1 MRDMSVLILENL
13 TKKFKVDKK
22 ENVVLDNINLVFP
35 NNGLISII
43 GKSGSGKSTLLNLL
57 MGIEK
62 PTSGKILY
70 KGKNVGKFNDKKF
83 SRYHIYDIS
92 LIFQHYNLF
101 DNLTVFENII
111 LPAQMAGMSKRKYK
125 KKANDL
131 MSDLNIHHLSKR
143 KANKLSG
150 GEKQRV
156 AIARALIND
165 PSVVLC
171 DEPTGAL
178 DFKNSQEIMEILK
191 KKSEKLLIIM
201 VSHNMDLVRKYSD
214 SIIELKE
221 GKIADTSLKDE
232 TNEESKLAKQN
243 KKYQGNWIVRF
254 LKLNLKHNF
263 VKNIFSVLSCTI
275 GFTAMFLCVGFV
287 MGSEASQNEALM
299 KNLSIGYATV
309 SSVKT
314 IEIEDSPLSF
324 QKTVRPELFEVD
336 SALSEFETISIE
348 ENLSYFISSSAQCS
362 FNNKEVTEFEMVPV
376 YDLSLKEYGKDL
388 LKEGTTGSDLF
399 EEVLVNEE
407 FIKLFDGLG
416 VNDEILYSNYS
427 TTSFDTLDKENPFIK
442 DELNIEKPLKIMG
455 ILHEFPFL
463 NNPKIYYSYKG
474 ARNFLKTQFMENLS
488 AYNGKLISFYD
499 YLVDAKNDD
508 SVTSYSSLIF
518 LKNLDE
524 CNKFFEKVN
533 DLKDSNIEITSA
545 ALQIK
550 DTYNLFISSFSKT
563 LIVFVAIAFIG
574 INLIL
579 GMISLSTYLDN
590 KKNTAI
596 LTCLGGHN
604 SSIYKIYLIENYLL
618 IGFSLLLSLFG
629 AKFLEGILNPLIST
643 RFALSNLI
651 AIPFETFLGI
661 NYGLILVLIL
671 ISVIF
676 STLFS
681 VVPMSIY
688 RNSFITDELR
698 DE

>member
-1 MRDMSVLILENL
+1 MSVFILESL

-22 ENVVLDNINLVFP
+22 ENIVLDNINLVFP
-35 NNGLISII
+35 DSGLISII

-62 PTSGKILY
+62 PTSGKITF

-83 SRYHIYDIS
+83 SNYHIYDIS

-101 DNLTVFENII
+101 DNLTVLENIV
-111 LPAQMAGMSKRKYK
+111 LPAQMAGISKRKCN
-125 KKANDL
+125 KKANEL
-131 MSDLNIHHLSKR
+131 MTDLNILHLAER
-143 KANKLSG
+143 KAGKLSG

-156 AIARALIND
+156 AIARALINN

-178 DFKNSQEIMEILK
+178 DCKNSHEIMGILK
-191 KKSEKLLIIM
+191 KKSQKLLIIM
-201 VSHNMDLVRKYSD
+201 VSHNMDLVREYSD

-221 GKIADTSLKDE
+221 GKIVSNDLEKNV
-232 TNEESKLAKQN
+232 TNEDNNPKQN
-243 KKYQGNWIVRF
+243 HKYHGNWIAKF
-254 LKLNLKHNF
+254 LWLNLKHNLA
-263 VKNIFSVLSCTI
+263 KNIFSILSCTI
-275 GFTAMFLCVGFV
+275 GFVAMFLCVGFV
-287 MGSEASQNEALM
+287 VGSESSQKEALM
-299 KNLSIGYATV
+299 KNLSIGCATV

-324 QKTVRPELFEVD
+324 QKTVRPELYEVD
-336 SALSEFETISIE
+336 SVLNDFETLSIE

-362 FNNKEVTEFEMVPV
+362 FNNKETIDFEMVPV
-376 YDLSLKEYGKDL
+376 YDLSLEKYGLDL

-407 FIKLFDGLG
+407 FINLFDGLE
-416 VNDEILYSNYS
+416 VNDEILYSNFS

-442 DELNIEKPLKIMG
+442 DELNIEKPLKIVG

-488 AYNGKLISFYD
+488 VYHGKLISFYD

-508 SVTSYSSLIF
+508 SVTSYSSIIF
-518 LKNLDE
+518 LKNLNE
-524 CNKFFEKVN
+524 SEKFFSRVN
-533 DLKDSNIEITSA
+533 ELSNSNIEISST

-563 LIVFVAIAFIG
+563 LIVFVGIAFIG

-596 LTCLGGHN
+596 LTCLGGRN
-604 SSIYKIYLIENYLL
+604 PSIYKIYLLENYLL
-618 IGFSLLLSLFG
+618 IGLSFILSLFA
-629 AKFLEGILNPLIST
+629 AKYLEGILNPLISSK
-643 RFALSNLI
+643 FALNSLI
-651 AIPFETFLGI
+651 TIPFESFLGI

-671 ISVIF
+671 ISILF
-676 STLFS
+676 STMFS
-681 VVPMSIY
+681 VVPMAIY

>member
-1 MRDMSVLILENL
+1 MSVFILENL

-22 ENVVLDNINLVFP
+22 ENIVLDNINLVFP
-35 NNGLISII
+35 NSGLISII

-62 PTSGKILY
+62 PSSGKITF
-70 KGKNVGKFNDKKF
+70 KGKNVGKFNDKQF
-83 SRYHIYDIS
+83 SNYHIYDIS

-101 DNLTVFENII
+101 DNLTVLENIV
-111 LPAQMAGMSKRKYK
+111 LPAQMAGISKRKCI

-131 MSDLNIHHLSKR
+131 MSGLNILHLAER
-143 KANKLSG
+143 KAAKLSG

-156 AIARALIND
+156 AIARALINN
-165 PSVVLC
+165 PCVVLC

-178 DFKNSQEIMEILK
+178 DSKNSQEIMEILK
-191 KKSEKLLIIM
+191 EKSQKLLIIM
-201 VSHNMDLVRKYSD
+201 VSHNMELVRKYSD
-214 SIIELKE
+214 SVIELKE
-221 GKIADTSLKDE
+221 GKIVNNNIE
-232 TNEESKLAKQN
+232 NNVENEEAKPKQ
-243 KKYQGNWIVRF
+243 KHKYQGNWIAKF
-254 LKLNLKHNF
+254 LRLNLKHNLA
-263 VKNIFSVLSCTI
+263 KNIFSILSCTI
-275 GFTAMFLCVGFV
+275 GFVAMFLCVGFV
-287 MGSEASQNEALM
+287 IGSESSQKEALM
-299 KNLSIGYATV
+299 KNLSIGCATV

-324 QKTVRPELFEVD
+324 QKTVRPELYEVD
-336 SALSEFETISIE
+336 NVLNDFETISIE

-362 FNNKEVTEFEMVPV
+362 FNNKETTDFEMVPV
-376 YDLSLKEYGKDL
+376 YDLSLKEYGLDL

-407 FIKLFDGLG
+407 FINLFDGLK

-474 ARNFLKTQFMENLS
+474 AKNFLKTQFMENLS
-488 AYNGKLISFYD
+488 AHKGKLISFYD

-518 LKNLDE
+518 LKNLNE
-524 CNKFFEKVN
+524 CEKFFERVN
-533 DLKDSNIEITSA
+533 ELSDSSIEITST

-563 LIVFVAIAFIG
+563 LIVFVGIAFIG

-596 LTCLGGHN
+596 LTCLGGRN

-618 IGFSLLLSLFG
+618 IGISFVLSLFG
-629 AKFLEGILNPLIST
+629 AKYLEGFLNPLIST

-651 AIPFETFLGI
+651 AIPFESFLGI

-671 ISVIF
+671 ISVLF
-676 STLFS
+676 STVFS
-681 VVPMSIY
+681 VVPMAIY